1 MTAAECENAAICSA
15 SGLLTMSSDGHGFIG
30 TLQLTGGDCINV
42 SLPVSRSKKFLGAPP
57 TAMSIRGRVLPFP
70 FGEDILNFR
79 INGRPIGFGRR
90 VRQIVAFVIGV
101 LLSTLSYPAT
111 MTGASTDCS
120 VGSEC
125 TVQGELQIYRRLP
138 TSTGVIR
145 LETDCWLL
153 ALPMGVWLK
162 YDEWNKKKVIVTGEA
177 FSNLAASDVI
187 WFTVR
192 DRRVAVGICD
202 SPIVIYVKSIKKE
215 P

>member
-1 MTAAECENAAICSA
+1 M
-15 SGLLTMSSDGHGFIG
+15 HIG
-30 TLQLTGGDCINV
+30 
-42 SLPVSRSKKFLGAPP
+42 A
-57 TAMSIRGRVLPFP
+57 
-70 FGEDILNFR
+70 
-79 INGRPIGFGRR
+79 
-90 VRQIVAFVIGV
+90 RQVVVFVIGM
-101 LLSTLSYPAT
+101 LLSTWSFCANVT
-111 MTGASTDCS
+111 DASPDCS

-153 ALPMGVWLK
+153 ALPMDVWVN
-162 YDEWNKKKVIVTGEA
+162 YGSWNRKKVIVTGEA

-187 WFTVR
+187 WFEVR

-202 SPIVIYVKSIKKE
+202 SPIVIYVKSIKRE